1 MKKLRINIPIIIIIL
16 IIVGGI
22 FALRPIKDISLPKS
36 KGSINQ
42 QITRLN
48 PKMSITS
55 DRINT
60 SISISEDDLN
70 NILYTYIKDKV
81 NLTGLETTVDSNRIK
96 IYANTDILQVLPT
109 QAIFKFVPYMKN
121 DTVNFKLEKVSLG
134 RITIPKSYYPD
145 ILKKINSDYIS
156 VNDDS
161 ITVKKEA
168 ISPLVISNCK
178 ANNGRVD
185 LSVYYL
191 TK

>member
-109 QAIFKFVPYMKN
+109 QAIFEFVPYMKN

-134 RITIPKSYYPD
+134 RITIPKSYYLD

>member
-109 QAIFKFVPYMKN
+109 QAIFEFVPYMKN

>member
-109 QAIFKFVPYMKN
+109 QAIFEFVPYMKN

-156 VNDDS
+156 VSDDS

>member
-109 QAIFKFVPYMKN
+109 QAIFEFLPYMKN